1 MSLAKP
7 KTNDDGQLPT
17 GWHLLTYWHFTAGRF
32 NCRTSAALPTSQQ
45 NAGTRANVY
54 CIGILN
60 HLFFWPELRLA
71 SRDGGGASHLQINPV
86 LHQTGGSDIPVYS
99 WSVDCASVRQAASS
113 VATWA
118 SFASTAAKESV
129 PSCTRNGG
137 SVLVATVT
145 MAAAPFAGSPSCL

>member
-1 MSLAKP
+1 MVENTEVSLAKP
-7 KTNDDGQLPT
+7 ETKDDGQLPT
-17 GWHLLTYWHFTAGRF
+17 GWHLPTCWHFTAGSF
-32 NCRTSAALPTSQQ
+32 NCRTSAALKSQQ
-45 NAGTRANVY
+45 RRKGGKHSPALSSQPERY
-54 CIGILN
+54 CETCRT
-60 HLFFWPELRLA
+60 HLGEVLSFYA
-71 SRDGGGASHLQINPV
+71 SVPV
-86 LHQTGGSDIPVYS
+86 CS

-145 MAAAPFAGSPSCL
+145 MAAAPFAGSPS